1 MLAQNPAFRTS
12 LSLRYQYQ
20 FHVGDRVETYNHCE
34 GTVVR
39 VEIDESG
46 VFIIVRFETLNG
58 EFAYD
63 PYELR
68 VIQLSSSVTDV

>member
-12 LSLRYQYQ
+12 LSLRHQYRFQ
-20 FHVGDRVETYNHCE
+20 VGDRVETYNHCE

-39 VEIDESG
+39 VDIDESG
-46 VFIIVRFETLNG
+46 VSIIVRFETLHG
-58 EFAYD
+58 EFVYD

-68 VIQLSSSVTDV
+68 VI